1 MLQRRWF
8 RWVLAFLCWTSIG
21 LFFAS
26 QTYLTY
32 KSSGGKAPLRFV
44 LELNLSEWYLWAVLA
59 PGIVWLAKRFP
70 IDRKRWARNLA
81 IHCVAGVGVALTTW
95 QLNNVFRGYA
105 LGIRRTT
112 SLVYVFHQNLVIYMI
127 LVAGTQGYLFYQRYR
142 QGELRA
148 AQLSAQ
154 LAEAQIQ
161 ALRMQLH
168 PHFLF
173 NTLNAISTLVH
184 KNPES
189 ADRMIARLSELLR
202 LTIENV
208 GVQEVPLAQEL
219 EFLDRY
225 LQIEWTRF
233 GDRLTVQMDIAPET
247 LDASTPYL
255 ILQPLVENAIRHG
268 IASRA
273 APGRV
278 TVRSVREGDM
288 LVLEVKDDGPGIQPG
303 LGLKSGVG
311 ISSTRARLEG
321 LYGSAHRFEW
331 KNGDQGGLIVTIVFP
346 FRLILTGPNARNSER
361 LQK

>member
-8 RWVLAFLCWTSIG
+8 RWVVAFLCWTGVG

-32 KSSGGKAPLRFV
+32 KSSGGKAPLGFV
-44 LELNLSEWYLWAVLA
+44 LEMNLSEWYLWAVLS
-59 PGIVWLAKRFP
+59 PGIVWLAQRFP
-70 IDRKRWARNLA
+70 IDRKSWARSLT
-81 IHCVAGVGVALTTW
+81 IHCVAGSGVALATW
-95 QLNNVFRGYA
+95 QLNNAFREYV

-112 SLVYVFHQNLVIYMI
+112 SLVYVFHQNLVIYLI
-127 LVAGTQGYLFYQRYR
+127 LVAATQGYLYYRRYR
-142 QGELRA
+142 QGELRS

-154 LAEAQIQ
+154 LAEAQLQ

-184 KNPES
+184 KDPES

-202 LTIENV
+202 LTIKNV

-225 LQIEWTRF
+225 LQIERTRF
-233 GDRLTVQMDIAPET
+233 GDRLAVHMDIAPET

-255 ILQPLVENAIRHG
+255 VLQPLVENAIRHG

-273 APGRV
+273 APGCV
-278 TVRSVREGDM
+278 TVRSSRDGGM
-288 LVLEVKDDGPGIQPG
+288 LVLEVRDDGPGIQPG
-303 LGLKSGVG
+303 VAPRSGVG
-311 ISSTRARLEG
+311 ISSTRARLDG
-321 LYGSAHRFEW
+321 LYGSSHRFEW
-331 KNGDQGGLIVTIVFP
+331 KNGDQGGLIVTVAFP
-346 FRLILTGPNARNSER
+346 FRSMPSASNARNNEGLS
-361 LQK
+361 Q